1 MFIKSAKY
9 YDALYHF
16 KDYKEASQRIQTLIQ
31 QINPYARTLLDVG
44 CGTGKHVEYLR
55 ESMQVEGLDLSAEM
69 LEIARARCP
78 GVPFHQGDMVH
89 FDVGHSFDVITCL
102 FSSIAYV
109 RTVENMNDAVATM
122 AHHLN
127 PQGILFIEP
136 WFSPENYWVGR
147 LTANFVDQPDLKIAW
162 MYVSEIEG
170 RLSISNMHF
179 MVGTTEGITHFTERH
194 ENGLFTHEEYLD
206 AIRRVD
212 LEVEYDPVGLFKR
225 GLYIGKKTANPKTH

>member
-1 MFIKSAKY
+1 MH
-9 YDALYHF
+9 LEHF
-16 KDYKEASQRIQTLIQ
+16 RETL
-31 QINPYARTLLDVG
+31 
-44 CGTGKHVEYLR
+44 
-55 ESMQVEGLDLSAEM
+55 QVEGLDLSAEM

-78 GVPFHQGDMVH
+78 GVPFYQADMVH
-89 FDVGHSFDVITCL
+89 FDLGRSFDVITCL

-109 RTVENMNDAVATM
+109 RTVENMYAAVTSM

-170 RLSISNMHF
+170 RVSISDMHF
-179 MVGTTEGITHFTERH
+179 MVGTPRGITDFTERH
-194 ENGLFTHEEYLD
+194 ELGLFTNEEYLD